1 MTATYFLNCIMGNV
15 FNSKTEPTLP
25 TEYYLGL
32 STSAPELDGENV
44 SEPEGK
50 GYQRVKLESLSEP
63 ENGVIKNNAD
73 IQFEES
79 TDSWGTITHFVIYDQ
94 QTSGNLLMY
103 AELLQE
109 RNVETATIVTVKT
122 GNLKITLANPT
133 E

>member
-32 STSAPELDGENV
+32 STSAPELNGENV

-94 QTSGNLLMY
+94 
-103 AELLQE
+103 E

>member
-32 STSAPELDGENV
+32 STSAPELNGENV

>member
-15 FNSKTEPTLP
+15 FNSKTSPTLP

-32 STSAPELDGENV
+32 STSAPALNGDNV
-44 SEPEGK
+44 SEPVGK